1 MQCRNAAKYPF
12 NFRPLVC
19 AAFGLGAGVAI
30 GMHISGAR
38 ALLAA
43 LLLLIAAYI
52 MHAKKQR
59 AATVM
64 LVCAAAGLLR
74 VAGYAFLPREEVSE
88 IIEKARFSRNHTP
101 TALMPTVESLYAR
114 CDALFAEA
122 SPLAR
127 AILLGDRSTLGY
139 FQRYAFRASGV
150 SHTLALSG
158 LSLLT
163 MPVPLIFAI
172 LLSELPFKRL
182 SKLTQT
188 ISALPYFISHVL
200 LYAVCFSLFSPT
212 DGAVN
217 VILRL
222 FYGPDYTSNL
232 LAQPDVAWRMQTFIC
247 LYKGMG
253 YSAIMYLSAM
263 SGIDQELY
271 DAASVDGA
279 GRLAKILH
287 VTIPGIMPTFIVL
300 LVLNIAGMLS
310 GAGFDQY
317 YVFQNPMVLNKLE
330 VLDTYIYKIGLRQN
344 NFGFAT
350 AAGML
355 KSLISVMLLMLAN
368 RISKLVRG
376 SSLY

>member
-1 MQCRNAAKYPF
+1 MKEQGSPGVRLKAR
-12 NFRPLVC
+12 RPWTKRELQL
-19 AAFGLGAGVAI
+19 F
-30 GMHISGAR
+30 
-38 ALLAA
+38 LLA
-43 LLLLIAAYI
+43 
-52 MHAKKQR
+52 
-59 AATVM
+59 
-64 LVCAAAGLLR
+64 LV
-74 VAGYAFLPREEVSE
+74 F
-88 IIEKARFSRNHTP
+88 
-101 TALMPTVESLYAR
+101 
-114 CDALFAEA
+114 ALFVVAFCYV
-122 SPLAR
+122 P
-127 AILLGDRSTLGY
+127 LLGWSIAFIDYNPGKSLFQQKFVGLANFKLLWSSKRDLGMAV
-139 FQRYAFRASGV
+139 RN
-150 SHTLALSG
+150 TLALSG

-350 AAGML
+350 AAGIL

>member
-1 MQCRNAAKYPF
+1 MKEQGSPGVRLKAR
-12 NFRPLVC
+12 RPWTKRELQL
-19 AAFGLGAGVAI
+19 F
-30 GMHISGAR
+30 
-38 ALLAA
+38 LLA
-43 LLLLIAAYI
+43 
-52 MHAKKQR
+52 
-59 AATVM
+59 
-64 LVCAAAGLLR
+64 LV
-74 VAGYAFLPREEVSE
+74 F
-88 IIEKARFSRNHTP
+88 
-101 TALMPTVESLYAR
+101 
-114 CDALFAEA
+114 ALFVVAFCYV
-122 SPLAR
+122 P
-127 AILLGDRSTLGY
+127 LLGWSIAFVNYNPGKSLFQQKFVGLANFKLLWSSKRDLGMAV
-139 FQRYAFRASGV
+139 RN
-150 SHTLALSG
+150 TLALSG

-232 LAQPDVAWRMQTFIC
+232 LAQADVAWRMQTFIC

>member
-1 MQCRNAAKYPF
+1 MKEQGSPGVRLKAR
-12 NFRPLVC
+12 RPWTKRELQL
-19 AAFGLGAGVAI
+19 F
-30 GMHISGAR
+30 
-38 ALLAA
+38 LLA
-43 LLLLIAAYI
+43 
-52 MHAKKQR
+52 
-59 AATVM
+59 
-64 LVCAAAGLLR
+64 LV
-74 VAGYAFLPREEVSE
+74 F
-88 IIEKARFSRNHTP
+88 
-101 TALMPTVESLYAR
+101 
-114 CDALFAEA
+114 ALFVVAFCYV
-122 SPLAR
+122 P
-127 AILLGDRSTLGY
+127 LLGWSIAFVNYNPGKSLFQQKFVGLANFKLLWSSKRDLGMAV
-139 FQRYAFRASGV
+139 RN
-150 SHTLALSG
+150 TLALSG

-263 SGIDQELY
+263 SGINQELY

>member
-1 MQCRNAAKYPF
+1 MKEQGSPGVRLKAR
-12 NFRPLVC
+12 RPWTKREFQL
-19 AAFGLGAGVAI
+19 F
-30 GMHISGAR
+30 
-38 ALLAA
+38 LLA
-43 LLLLIAAYI
+43 
-52 MHAKKQR
+52 
-59 AATVM
+59 
-64 LVCAAAGLLR
+64 LV
-74 VAGYAFLPREEVSE
+74 F
-88 IIEKARFSRNHTP
+88 
-101 TALMPTVESLYAR
+101 
-114 CDALFAEA
+114 ALFVVAFCYV
-122 SPLAR
+122 P
-127 AILLGDRSTLGY
+127 LLGWSIAFIDYNPGKSLFQQKFVGLANFKLLWSSKRDLGMAV
-139 FQRYAFRASGV
+139 RN
-150 SHTLALSG
+150 TLALSG

-344 NFGFAT
+344 NCGFAT

>member
-1 MQCRNAAKYPF
+1 MKEQGSPGVRLKAR
-12 NFRPLVC
+12 RPWTKRELQL
-19 AAFGLGAGVAI
+19 F
-30 GMHISGAR
+30 
-38 ALLAA
+38 LLA
-43 LLLLIAAYI
+43 
-52 MHAKKQR
+52 
-59 AATVM
+59 
-64 LVCAAAGLLR
+64 LV
-74 VAGYAFLPREEVSE
+74 F
-88 IIEKARFSRNHTP
+88 
-101 TALMPTVESLYAR
+101 
-114 CDALFAEA
+114 ALFVVAFCYV
-122 SPLAR
+122 P
-127 AILLGDRSTLGY
+127 LLGWSIAFIDYNPGKSLFQQKFVGLANFKLLWSSKRDLGMAV
-139 FQRYAFRASGV
+139 RN
-150 SHTLALSG
+150 TLALSG

-200 LYAVCFSLFSPT
+200 LYAVCFSLFSPP

>member
-1 MQCRNAAKYPF
+1 MKEQGSPGVRLKVR
-12 NFRPLVC
+12 RPWTKRELQL
-19 AAFGLGAGVAI
+19 F
-30 GMHISGAR
+30 
-38 ALLAA
+38 LLA
-43 LLLLIAAYI
+43 
-52 MHAKKQR
+52 
-59 AATVM
+59 
-64 LVCAAAGLLR
+64 LV
-74 VAGYAFLPREEVSE
+74 F
-88 IIEKARFSRNHTP
+88 
-101 TALMPTVESLYAR
+101 
-114 CDALFAEA
+114 ALFVVAFCYV
-122 SPLAR
+122 P
-127 AILLGDRSTLGY
+127 LLGWSIAFIDYNPGKSLFQQKFVGLANFKLLWSSKRDLGMAV
-139 FQRYAFRASGV
+139 RN
-150 SHTLALSG
+150 TLALSG

>member
-1 MQCRNAAKYPF
+1 MKEQGSPGVRLKAR
-12 NFRPLVC
+12 RPWTKRELQL
-19 AAFGLGAGVAI
+19 F
-30 GMHISGAR
+30 
-38 ALLAA
+38 LLA
-43 LLLLIAAYI
+43 
-52 MHAKKQR
+52 
-59 AATVM
+59 
-64 LVCAAAGLLR
+64 LV
-74 VAGYAFLPREEVSE
+74 F
-88 IIEKARFSRNHTP
+88 
-101 TALMPTVESLYAR
+101 
-114 CDALFAEA
+114 ALFVVAFCYV
-122 SPLAR
+122 P
-127 AILLGDRSTLGY
+127 LLGWSIAFIDYNPGKSLFQQKFVGLANFKLLWSSKRDLGMAV
-139 FQRYAFRASGV
+139 RN
-150 SHTLALSG
+150 TLALSG

-253 YSAIMYLSAM
+253 YSAIMYLSVM

>member
-1 MQCRNAAKYPF
+1 
-12 NFRPLVC
+12 
-19 AAFGLGAGVAI
+19 
-30 GMHISGAR
+30 
-38 ALLAA
+38 
-43 LLLLIAAYI
+43 
-52 MHAKKQR
+52 
-59 AATVM
+59 
-64 LVCAAAGLLR
+64 
-74 VAGYAFLPREEVSE
+74 
-88 IIEKARFSRNHTP
+88 
-101 TALMPTVESLYAR
+101 
-114 CDALFAEA
+114 
-122 SPLAR
+122 
-127 AILLGDRSTLGY
+127 
-139 FQRYAFRASGV
+139 
-150 SHTLALSG
+150 
-158 LSLLT
+158 
-163 MPVPLIFAI
+163 
-172 LLSELPFKRL
+172 
-182 SKLTQT
+182 
-188 ISALPYFISHVL
+188 
-200 LYAVCFSLFSPT
+200 
-212 DGAVN
+212 
-217 VILRL
+217 
-222 FYGPDYTSNL
+222 
-232 LAQPDVAWRMQTFIC
+232 
-247 LYKGMG
+247 
-253 YSAIMYLSAM
+253 M

>member
-1 MQCRNAAKYPF
+1 MKEQGSPGVRLKAR
-12 NFRPLVC
+12 RPWTKRELQL
-19 AAFGLGAGVAI
+19 F
-30 GMHISGAR
+30 
-38 ALLAA
+38 LLA
-43 LLLLIAAYI
+43 
-52 MHAKKQR
+52 
-59 AATVM
+59 
-64 LVCAAAGLLR
+64 LV
-74 VAGYAFLPREEVSE
+74 F
-88 IIEKARFSRNHTP
+88 
-101 TALMPTVESLYAR
+101 
-114 CDALFAEA
+114 ALFVVAFCYV
-122 SPLAR
+122 P
-127 AILLGDRSTLGY
+127 LLGWSIAFIDYNPGKSLFQQKFVGLANFKLLWSSKRDLGMAV
-139 FQRYAFRASGV
+139 RN
-150 SHTLALSG
+150 TMALSG

>member
-1 MQCRNAAKYPF
+1 MKEQGSPGVRLKAR
-12 NFRPLVC
+12 RPWTKRELQL
-19 AAFGLGAGVAI
+19 F
-30 GMHISGAR
+30 
-38 ALLAA
+38 LLA
-43 LLLLIAAYI
+43 
-52 MHAKKQR
+52 
-59 AATVM
+59 
-64 LVCAAAGLLR
+64 LV
-74 VAGYAFLPREEVSE
+74 F
-88 IIEKARFSRNHTP
+88 
-101 TALMPTVESLYAR
+101 
-114 CDALFAEA
+114 ALFVVAFCYV
-122 SPLAR
+122 P
-127 AILLGDRSTLGY
+127 LLGWSIAFVDYNPGKSLFQQKFVGLANFKLLWSSKRDLGMAV
-139 FQRYAFRASGV
+139 RN
-150 SHTLALSG
+150 TLALSG

-163 MPVPLIFAI
+163 LIFAI

>member
-1 MQCRNAAKYPF
+1 MKEQGSPGVRLKAR
-12 NFRPLVC
+12 RPWTKRELQL
-19 AAFGLGAGVAI
+19 F
-30 GMHISGAR
+30 
-38 ALLAA
+38 LLA
-43 LLLLIAAYI
+43 
-52 MHAKKQR
+52 
-59 AATVM
+59 
-64 LVCAAAGLLR
+64 LV
-74 VAGYAFLPREEVSE
+74 F
-88 IIEKARFSRNHTP
+88 
-101 TALMPTVESLYAR
+101 
-114 CDALFAEA
+114 ALFVVAFCYV
-122 SPLAR
+122 P
-127 AILLGDRSTLGY
+127 LLGWSIAVVDYNPGKSLFQQKFVGLANFKLLWSSKRDLGMAV
-139 FQRYAFRASGV
+139 RN
-150 SHTLALSG
+150 TLALSG

>member
-1 MQCRNAAKYPF
+1 MKEQGSPGVRLKAR
-12 NFRPLVC
+12 RPWTKRELQL
-19 AAFGLGAGVAI
+19 F
-30 GMHISGAR
+30 
-38 ALLAA
+38 LLA
-43 LLLLIAAYI
+43 
-52 MHAKKQR
+52 
-59 AATVM
+59 
-64 LVCAAAGLLR
+64 LV
-74 VAGYAFLPREEVSE
+74 F
-88 IIEKARFSRNHTP
+88 
-101 TALMPTVESLYAR
+101 
-114 CDALFAEA
+114 ALFVVAFCYV
-122 SPLAR
+122 P
-127 AILLGDRSTLGY
+127 LLGWSIAFIDYNPGKSLFQQKFVGLANFKLLWSSKRDLGMAV
-139 FQRYAFRASGV
+139 RN
-150 SHTLALSG
+150 TLALSG

-200 LYAVCFSLFSPT
+200 LYAVCFSLFSTT
-212 DGAVN
+212 DGAVT

>member
-1 MQCRNAAKYPF
+1 MKEQGSPGVRLKAR
-12 NFRPLVC
+12 RPWTKRELQL
-19 AAFGLGAGVAI
+19 F
-30 GMHISGAR
+30 
-38 ALLAA
+38 LLA
-43 LLLLIAAYI
+43 
-52 MHAKKQR
+52 
-59 AATVM
+59 
-64 LVCAAAGLLR
+64 LV
-74 VAGYAFLPREEVSE
+74 F
-88 IIEKARFSRNHTP
+88 
-101 TALMPTVESLYAR
+101 
-114 CDALFAEA
+114 ALFVVAFCYV
-122 SPLAR
+122 P
-127 AILLGDRSTLGY
+127 LLGWSIAFVNYNPGKSLFQQKFVGLANFKLLWSSKRDLGMAV
-139 FQRYAFRASGV
+139 RN
-150 SHTLALSG
+150 TLALSG

-188 ISALPYFISHVL
+188 ISALPYFI
-200 LYAVCFSLFSPT
+200 SPT

>member
-1 MQCRNAAKYPF
+1 MKEQGSPGVRLKAR
-12 NFRPLVC
+12 RPWTKRELQL
-19 AAFGLGAGVAI
+19 F
-30 GMHISGAR
+30 
-38 ALLAA
+38 LLA
-43 LLLLIAAYI
+43 
-52 MHAKKQR
+52 
-59 AATVM
+59 
-64 LVCAAAGLLR
+64 LV
-74 VAGYAFLPREEVSE
+74 F
-88 IIEKARFSRNHTP
+88 
-101 TALMPTVESLYAR
+101 
-114 CDALFAEA
+114 ALFVVAFCYV
-122 SPLAR
+122 P
-127 AILLGDRSTLGY
+127 LLGWSIAFVNYNPGKSLFQQKFVGLANFKLLWSSKRDLGMAV
-139 FQRYAFRASGV
+139 RN
-150 SHTLALSG
+150 TLALSG

-350 AAGML
+350 AAGIL

>member
-1 MQCRNAAKYPF
+1 MKEQGSPGVRLKAR
-12 NFRPLVC
+12 RPWTKRELQL
-19 AAFGLGAGVAI
+19 F
-30 GMHISGAR
+30 
-38 ALLAA
+38 LLA
-43 LLLLIAAYI
+43 
-52 MHAKKQR
+52 
-59 AATVM
+59 
-64 LVCAAAGLLR
+64 LV
-74 VAGYAFLPREEVSE
+74 F
-88 IIEKARFSRNHTP
+88 
-101 TALMPTVESLYAR
+101 
-114 CDALFAEA
+114 ALFVVAFCYV
-122 SPLAR
+122 P
-127 AILLGDRSTLGY
+127 LLGWSIAFIDYNPGKSLFQQKFVGLANFKLLWSSKRDLGMAV
-139 FQRYAFRASGV
+139 RN
-150 SHTLALSG
+150 TLALSG

-232 LAQPDVAWRMQTFIC
+232 WAQPDVAWRMQTFIC

>member
-1 MQCRNAAKYPF
+1 MKEQGSPGVRLKAR
-12 NFRPLVC
+12 RPWTKRELQL
-19 AAFGLGAGVAI
+19 F
-30 GMHISGAR
+30 
-38 ALLAA
+38 LLA
-43 LLLLIAAYI
+43 
-52 MHAKKQR
+52 
-59 AATVM
+59 
-64 LVCAAAGLLR
+64 LV
-74 VAGYAFLPREEVSE
+74 F
-88 IIEKARFSRNHTP
+88 
-101 TALMPTVESLYAR
+101 
-114 CDALFAEA
+114 ALFVVAFCYV
-122 SPLAR
+122 P
-127 AILLGDRSTLGY
+127 LLGWSIAFVDYNPGKSLFQQKFVGLANFKLLWSSKRDLGMAV
-139 FQRYAFRASGV
+139 RN
-150 SHTLALSG
+150 TLALSG

-330 VLDTYIYKIGLRQN
+330 VLDTYIYKITSGRTISALRP
-344 NFGFAT
+344 
-350 AAGML
+350 L
-355 KSLISVMLLMLAN
+355 PVC
-368 RISKLVRG
+368 
-376 SSLY
+376 SSR

>member
-1 MQCRNAAKYPF
+1 MKEQGSPGVRLKAR
-12 NFRPLVC
+12 RPWTKRELQL
-19 AAFGLGAGVAI
+19 F
-30 GMHISGAR
+30 
-38 ALLAA
+38 LLA
-43 LLLLIAAYI
+43 
-52 MHAKKQR
+52 
-59 AATVM
+59 
-64 LVCAAAGLLR
+64 LV
-74 VAGYAFLPREEVSE
+74 F
-88 IIEKARFSRNHTP
+88 
-101 TALMPTVESLYAR
+101 
-114 CDALFAEA
+114 ALFVVAFCYV
-122 SPLAR
+122 P
-127 AILLGDRSTLGY
+127 LLGWSIAFVNYNPGKSLFQQTFVGLANFKLLWSSKRDLGMAV
-139 FQRYAFRASGV
+139 RN
-150 SHTLALSG
+150 TLALSG

>member
-1 MQCRNAAKYPF
+1 MKEQGSP
-12 NFRPLVC
+12 
-19 AAFGLGAGVAI
+19 GVRLK
-30 GMHISGAR
+30 AR
-38 ALLAA
+38 KPWTKRELQLFLLA
-43 LLLLIAAYI
+43 
-52 MHAKKQR
+52 
-59 AATVM
+59 
-64 LVCAAAGLLR
+64 LV
-74 VAGYAFLPREEVSE
+74 F
-88 IIEKARFSRNHTP
+88 
-101 TALMPTVESLYAR
+101 
-114 CDALFAEA
+114 ALFVVAFCYV
-122 SPLAR
+122 P
-127 AILLGDRSTLGY
+127 LLGWSIAFIDYNPGKSLFQQKFVGLANFKLLWSSKRDLGMAV
-139 FQRYAFRASGV
+139 RN
-150 SHTLALSG
+150 TLALSG

>member
-1 MQCRNAAKYPF
+1 MKEQGSPGVRLKAR
-12 NFRPLVC
+12 RPWTKRELQL
-19 AAFGLGAGVAI
+19 F
-30 GMHISGAR
+30 
-38 ALLAA
+38 LLA
-43 LLLLIAAYI
+43 
-52 MHAKKQR
+52 
-59 AATVM
+59 
-64 LVCAAAGLLR
+64 LV
-74 VAGYAFLPREEVSE
+74 F
-88 IIEKARFSRNHTP
+88 
-101 TALMPTVESLYAR
+101 
-114 CDALFAEA
+114 ALFVVAFCYV
-122 SPLAR
+122 P
-127 AILLGDRSTLGY
+127 LLGWSIAFVDYNPGKSLFQQKFVGLANFKLLWSSKRDLGMAV
-139 FQRYAFRASGV
+139 RN
-150 SHTLALSG
+150 TLALSG

-222 FYGPDYTSNL
+222 FYSPDYTSNL

>member
-1 MQCRNAAKYPF
+1 MKEQGSP
-12 NFRPLVC
+12 
-19 AAFGLGAGVAI
+19 GVRLK
-30 GMHISGAR
+30 AR
-38 ALLAA
+38 KPWTKREFQLFLLA
-43 LLLLIAAYI
+43 
-52 MHAKKQR
+52 
-59 AATVM
+59 
-64 LVCAAAGLLR
+64 LV
-74 VAGYAFLPREEVSE
+74 F
-88 IIEKARFSRNHTP
+88 
-101 TALMPTVESLYAR
+101 
-114 CDALFAEA
+114 ALFVVAFCYV
-122 SPLAR
+122 P
-127 AILLGDRSTLGY
+127 LLGWSIAFIDYNPGKSLFQQKFVGLANFKLLWSSKRDLGMAV
-139 FQRYAFRASGV
+139 RN
-150 SHTLALSG
+150 TLALSG

>member
-1 MQCRNAAKYPF
+1 MKEQGSPGVRLKAR
-12 NFRPLVC
+12 RPWTKRELQL
-19 AAFGLGAGVAI
+19 F
-30 GMHISGAR
+30 
-38 ALLAA
+38 LLA
-43 LLLLIAAYI
+43 
-52 MHAKKQR
+52 
-59 AATVM
+59 
-64 LVCAAAGLLR
+64 LV
-74 VAGYAFLPREEVSE
+74 F
-88 IIEKARFSRNHTP
+88 
-101 TALMPTVESLYAR
+101 
-114 CDALFAEA
+114 ALFVVAFCYV
-122 SPLAR
+122 P
-127 AILLGDRSTLGY
+127 LLGWSIAFIDYNPGKSLFQQKFVGLANFKLLWSSNRDLGMAV
-139 FQRYAFRASGV
+139 RN
-150 SHTLALSG
+150 TLALSG

>member
-1 MQCRNAAKYPF
+1 MKEQGSPGVRLKAR
-12 NFRPLVC
+12 RPWTKRELQL
-19 AAFGLGAGVAI
+19 F
-30 GMHISGAR
+30 
-38 ALLAA
+38 LLA
-43 LLLLIAAYI
+43 
-52 MHAKKQR
+52 
-59 AATVM
+59 
-64 LVCAAAGLLR
+64 LV
-74 VAGYAFLPREEVSE
+74 F
-88 IIEKARFSRNHTP
+88 
-101 TALMPTVESLYAR
+101 
-114 CDALFAEA
+114 ALFVVAFCYV
-122 SPLAR
+122 P
-127 AILLGDRSTLGY
+127 LLGWSIAFIDYNPGKSLFQQKFVGLANFTLLWSSKRDLGMAV
-139 FQRYAFRASGV
+139 RN
-150 SHTLALSG
+150 TLALSG

>member
-1 MQCRNAAKYPF
+1 MKEQGSPGVRLKAR
-12 NFRPLVC
+12 RPWTKRELQL
-19 AAFGLGAGVAI
+19 F
-30 GMHISGAR
+30 
-38 ALLAA
+38 LLA
-43 LLLLIAAYI
+43 
-52 MHAKKQR
+52 
-59 AATVM
+59 
-64 LVCAAAGLLR
+64 LV
-74 VAGYAFLPREEVSE
+74 F
-88 IIEKARFSRNHTP
+88 
-101 TALMPTVESLYAR
+101 
-114 CDALFAEA
+114 ALFVVAFCYV
-122 SPLAR
+122 P
-127 AILLGDRSTLGY
+127 LLGWSIAFIDYNPGKSLFQQKFVGLANFKLLWSSKRDLGMAV
-139 FQRYAFRASGV
+139 RN
-150 SHTLALSG
+150 TLALSG

-355 KSLISVMLLMLAN
+355 KLLISVMLLMLAN

>member
-1 MQCRNAAKYPF
+1 MIRSASS
-12 NFRPLVC
+12 
-19 AAFGLGAGVAI
+19 GVQVT
-30 GMHISGAR
+30 GR
-38 ALLAA
+38 KRWTKRQVQLFVLA
-43 LLLLIAAYI
+43 
-52 MHAKKQR
+52 
-59 AATVM
+59 
-64 LVCAAAGLLR
+64 
-74 VAGYAFLPREEVSE
+74 
-88 IIEKARFSRNHTP
+88 
-101 TALMPTVESLYAR
+101 SLF
-114 CDALFAEA
+114 ALFVIAFCYV
-122 SPLAR
+122 P
-127 AILLGDRSTLGY
+127 LLGWTIAFEKYNPGLPLFKQKFVGLANFKLLWSSKRDLGMAV
-139 FQRYAFRASGV
+139 RN
-150 SHTLALSG
+150 TLALSG

>member
-1 MQCRNAAKYPF
+1 MKEQGSPGVRLKAR
-12 NFRPLVC
+12 RPWTKRELQL
-19 AAFGLGAGVAI
+19 F
-30 GMHISGAR
+30 
-38 ALLAA
+38 LLALVFA
-43 LLLLIAAYI
+43 LFVVAFCYVPLLGWSIAFIDYNPGKSLFQQKFVGLANF
-52 MHAKKQR
+52 K
-59 AATVM
+59 
-64 LVCAAAGLLR
+64 LLR
-74 VAGYAFLPREEVSE
+74 SSKRDLGMAV
-88 IIEKARFSRNHTP
+88 RN
-101 TALMPTVESLYAR
+101 
-114 CDALFAEA
+114 
-122 SPLAR
+122 
-127 AILLGDRSTLGY
+127 
-139 FQRYAFRASGV
+139 
-150 SHTLALSG
+150 TLALSG

>member
-1 MQCRNAAKYPF
+1 MKEEGSPGVRLKAR
-12 NFRPLVC
+12 RPWTKRELQL
-19 AAFGLGAGVAI
+19 F
-30 GMHISGAR
+30 
-38 ALLAA
+38 LLA
-43 LLLLIAAYI
+43 
-52 MHAKKQR
+52 
-59 AATVM
+59 
-64 LVCAAAGLLR
+64 LV
-74 VAGYAFLPREEVSE
+74 F
-88 IIEKARFSRNHTP
+88 
-101 TALMPTVESLYAR
+101 
-114 CDALFAEA
+114 ALFVVAFCYV
-122 SPLAR
+122 P
-127 AILLGDRSTLGY
+127 LLGWSIAFVNYNPGKSLFQQKFVGLANFKLLWSSKQDLGMAV
-139 FQRYAFRASGV
+139 RN
-150 SHTLALSG
+150 TLALSG

>member
-1 MQCRNAAKYPF
+1 MKEQGSPGVRLKAR
-12 NFRPLVC
+12 RPWTKRELQL
-19 AAFGLGAGVAI
+19 F
-30 GMHISGAR
+30 
-38 ALLAA
+38 LLA
-43 LLLLIAAYI
+43 
-52 MHAKKQR
+52 
-59 AATVM
+59 
-64 LVCAAAGLLR
+64 LV
-74 VAGYAFLPREEVSE
+74 F
-88 IIEKARFSRNHTP
+88 
-101 TALMPTVESLYAR
+101 
-114 CDALFAEA
+114 ALFVVAFCYV
-122 SPLAR
+122 P
-127 AILLGDRSTLGY
+127 LLGWSIAFVNYNPGKSLFQQKFVGLANFKLLWSSKRDLGMAV
-139 FQRYAFRASGV
+139 RN
-150 SHTLALSG
+150 TLALSG

>member
-1 MQCRNAAKYPF
+1 MKEQGSPGVRLKAR
-12 NFRPLVC
+12 RPWTKREFQL
-19 AAFGLGAGVAI
+19 F
-30 GMHISGAR
+30 
-38 ALLAA
+38 LLA
-43 LLLLIAAYI
+43 
-52 MHAKKQR
+52 
-59 AATVM
+59 
-64 LVCAAAGLLR
+64 LV
-74 VAGYAFLPREEVSE
+74 F
-88 IIEKARFSRNHTP
+88 
-101 TALMPTVESLYAR
+101 
-114 CDALFAEA
+114 ALFVVAFCYV
-122 SPLAR
+122 P
-127 AILLGDRSTLGY
+127 LLGWSIAFIDYNPGKSLFQQKFVGLANFKLLWSSKRDLGMAV
-139 FQRYAFRASGV
+139 RNTR
-150 SHTLALSG
+150 ALSG

>member
-1 MQCRNAAKYPF
+1 MKEQGSPGVRLKAR
-12 NFRPLVC
+12 RPWTKRELQL
-19 AAFGLGAGVAI
+19 F
-30 GMHISGAR
+30 
-38 ALLAA
+38 LLA
-43 LLLLIAAYI
+43 
-52 MHAKKQR
+52 
-59 AATVM
+59 
-64 LVCAAAGLLR
+64 LV
-74 VAGYAFLPREEVSE
+74 F
-88 IIEKARFSRNHTP
+88 
-101 TALMPTVESLYAR
+101 
-114 CDALFAEA
+114 ALFVVAFCYV
-122 SPLAR
+122 P
-127 AILLGDRSTLGY
+127 LLGWSIAFIDYNPGKSLFQQEFVGLANFKLLWSSKRDLGMAV
-139 FQRYAFRASGV
+139 RN
-150 SHTLALSG
+150 TLALSG

>member
-1 MQCRNAAKYPF
+1 MKEQGSPGVRLKVR
-12 NFRPLVC
+12 RPWTKRELQL
-19 AAFGLGAGVAI
+19 F
-30 GMHISGAR
+30 
-38 ALLAA
+38 LLA
-43 LLLLIAAYI
+43 
-52 MHAKKQR
+52 
-59 AATVM
+59 
-64 LVCAAAGLLR
+64 LV
-74 VAGYAFLPREEVSE
+74 F
-88 IIEKARFSRNHTP
+88 
-101 TALMPTVESLYAR
+101 
-114 CDALFAEA
+114 ALFVVAFCYV
-122 SPLAR
+122 P
-127 AILLGDRSTLGY
+127 LLGWSIAFVNYNPGKSLFQQKFVGLANFKLLWSSKRDLGMAV
-139 FQRYAFRASGV
+139 RN
-150 SHTLALSG
+150 TLALSG

>member
-1 MQCRNAAKYPF
+1 MKEQGSPGVRLKAR
-12 NFRPLVC
+12 RPWTKRELQL
-19 AAFGLGAGVAI
+19 F
-30 GMHISGAR
+30 
-38 ALLAA
+38 LLA
-43 LLLLIAAYI
+43 
-52 MHAKKQR
+52 
-59 AATVM
+59 
-64 LVCAAAGLLR
+64 LV
-74 VAGYAFLPREEVSE
+74 F
-88 IIEKARFSRNHTP
+88 
-101 TALMPTVESLYAR
+101 
-114 CDALFAEA
+114 ALFVVAFCYV
-122 SPLAR
+122 P
-127 AILLGDRSTLGY
+127 LLGWSIAFIDYNPGKSLFQQKFVGLANFKLLWSSKRDLGMAV
-139 FQRYAFRASGV
+139 RN
-150 SHTLALSG
+150 TLALSG

>member
-1 MQCRNAAKYPF
+1 MKEQGSPGVRLKAR
-12 NFRPLVC
+12 RPWTKREFQL
-19 AAFGLGAGVAI
+19 F
-30 GMHISGAR
+30 
-38 ALLAA
+38 LLA
-43 LLLLIAAYI
+43 
-52 MHAKKQR
+52 
-59 AATVM
+59 
-64 LVCAAAGLLR
+64 LV
-74 VAGYAFLPREEVSE
+74 F
-88 IIEKARFSRNHTP
+88 
-101 TALMPTVESLYAR
+101 
-114 CDALFAEA
+114 ALFVVAFCYV
-122 SPLAR
+122 P
-127 AILLGDRSTLGY
+127 LLGWSIAFVDYNPGKSLFQQKFVGLANFKLLWSSKRDLGMAV
-139 FQRYAFRASGV
+139 RN
-150 SHTLALSG
+150 TLALSG

-263 SGIDQELY
+263 SGINQELY

>member
-1 MQCRNAAKYPF
+1 MKEQGSPGVRLKAR
-12 NFRPLVC
+12 RPWTKRELQL
-19 AAFGLGAGVAI
+19 F
-30 GMHISGAR
+30 
-38 ALLAA
+38 LLA
-43 LLLLIAAYI
+43 
-52 MHAKKQR
+52 
-59 AATVM
+59 
-64 LVCAAAGLLR
+64 LV
-74 VAGYAFLPREEVSE
+74 F
-88 IIEKARFSRNHTP
+88 
-101 TALMPTVESLYAR
+101 
-114 CDALFAEA
+114 ALFVVAFCYV
-122 SPLAR
+122 P
-127 AILLGDRSTLGY
+127 LLGWIIAFIDYNPGKSLFQQKFVGLANFKLLWSSKRDLGMAV
-139 FQRYAFRASGV
+139 RN
-150 SHTLALSG
+150 TLALSG